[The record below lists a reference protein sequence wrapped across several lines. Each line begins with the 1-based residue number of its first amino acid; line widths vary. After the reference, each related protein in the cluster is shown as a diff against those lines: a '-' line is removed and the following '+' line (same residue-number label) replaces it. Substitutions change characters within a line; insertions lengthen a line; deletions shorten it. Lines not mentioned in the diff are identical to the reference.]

1 MRLHRALVA
10 EALLHHLEAL
20 AVADE
25 LVDKVPGMTLLVN
38 HHDPEGQQRGH
49 RRRRLRFPWVGG
61 AADTVILLS
70 RDRQEVAGLV
80 KVTGRDVTEGE

>member
-25 LVDKVPGMTLLVN
+25 LVDEVPG
-38 HHDPEGQQRGH
+38 
-49 RRRRLRFPWVGG
+49 
-61 AADTVILLS
+61 
-70 RDRQEVAGLV
+70 
-80 KVTGRDVTEGE
+80 